1 MAAPADLDVPTLVQR
16 LRSGIAAEQTAA
28 AVEVAMLTDTVPN
41 TVAQYVRPSPAA
53 ATWLPLAT
61 GSAPALVRLLTRS
74 RRATVQ
80 EAACRAL
87 AGLARVSPDI
97 RALIG
102 AGGAIPPLA
111 SLLHT
116 SSNDGVLSAACHAL
130 SVLLFCSANAAAVAA
145 TNSVPRLLQLL
156 RDSTSTSVQGHAAV
170 ALQQLAGQDGAA
182 AEQLVARVGIPLL
195 VQRLQSSDALLLHGA
210 AGTLAVLA
218 GTAGWEDA
226 IVEAGGAVALA
237 RVLRN
242 CSIKFVQC
250 FVAGALA
257 SLAGRT
263 ASCAAAVAAAGCIP
277 RLVQLLQASRD
288 EHTLTDIVTSALPDK
303 AAQVLCNLLTNS
315 PAAAAAI
322 KAAGGHAALQEHAHS
337 QDPRLQEVTARAL
350 VLLPEHAPRQPAP
363 PAPHRVCAAEGC
375 AAATGLRRC
384 AGCGR
389 VLFCSVACGQ
399 AHWRT
404 HRRDCKRWRA
414 EAEAE
419 AAAPAAAGEAAGQ
432 H

>member
-1 MAAPADLDVPTLVQR
+1 
-16 LRSGIAAEQTAA
+16 
-28 AVEVAMLTDTVPN
+28 MLN
-41 TVAQYVRPSPAA
+41 TVAECALPSPAA

-80 EAACRAL
+80 EAAGRAVAAL
-87 AGLARVSPDI
+87 ARISPDI
-97 RALIG
+97 GALIE

-156 RDSTSTSVQGHAAV
+156 RDSTSTSVQGHAAL
-170 ALQQLAGQDGAA
+170 AMQQLAGRNGAA
-182 AEQLVARVGIPLL
+182 AEQLVARGGIPLL
-195 VQRLQSSDALLLHGA
+195 VQRLQSSDMLLLHGA

-218 GTAGWEDA
+218 GTAGLADA
-226 IVEAGGAVALA
+226 IIEEGGAVALA

-242 CSIKFVQC
+242 SSIKFVQC
-250 FVAGALA
+250 SVADALA

-337 QDPRLQEVTARAL
+337 QDARLQEVTARAL
-350 VLLPEHAPRQPAP
+350 VLLAEHAPPQPAP

-389 VLFCSVACGQ
+389 VRYCSVACGQ

-414 EAEAE
+414 AAEAA